1 MACGPRAWDR
11 DRVGG
16 VYMAVAEDGVDGDE
30 PFLFLF
36 FGSFGTGAVG

>member
-1 MACGPRAWDR
+1 MRW
-11 DRVGG
+11 RVGHARGTGAVG
-16 VYMAVAEDGVDGDE
+16 VAVAEDGVDGE